1 MVWKGPHGNGSTSS
15 SSSSPTRT
23 SRGYGV
29 TSSRPNKPSPTR
41 TSRGQGVVSSRPD
54 RTVSHTPQRDRDHA
68 NEFASI
74 SPSMQ
79 AANEQR
85 AREQEKQD
93 RVQAQMLQNT
103 LDRAQREREAKG
115 NVYKPNLSPKGS
127 AIGSG
132 DAMAASFFG
141 TDKPGALHAW
151 TDEEGKG
158 HTGTLDEMAIA
169 RGWTSEG
176 GELTGKV
183 PGFGQTSDINK
194 YLYSMYDYGDIG
206 YGPGSQWDKELIQF
220 FGGKPKEGF
229 SHAQLTEYLYGIGA
243 AGIDDSMFLGGKPGQ
258 IGFGP
263 GEKPA
268 WYGQPRTVT
277 TGGGPDGGGW
287 GGYGGGGGGGGGYG
301 YGSDDDPLARGYQR
315 GKVGPGGLLEAVNQ
329 LYLRLSGM
337 NKKRGGIIGL
347 LRL

>member
-127 AIGSG
+127 ALGSG
-132 DAMAASFFG
+132 DKMAADFFG
-141 TDKPGALHAW
+141 MDKPGALHAW
-151 TDEEGKG
+151 TDESGKG
-158 HTGTLDEMAIA
+158 HTGTLDEMAA
-169 RGWTSEG
+169 A
-176 GELTGKV
+176 LDMGKV
-183 PGFGQTSDINK
+183 GAFGEPSDVDK
-194 YLYSMYDYGDIG
+194 YKYGMFDYGEFG
-206 YGPGSQWDKELIQF
+206 YGPGSQWDEELIQF
-220 FGGKPKEGF
+220 FGGKPQEGF

-258 IGFGP
+258 TGFGP

-268 WYGQPRTVT
+268 WYGQPRTGS
-277 TGGGPDGGGW
+277 TGGGGDGGGGGW
-287 GGYGGGGGGGGGYG
+287 GGGYGGGGGGGGSSYG
-301 YGSDDDPLARGYQR
+301 GPPKERPQFPGQAGERWGAQNPLQQAMINIH
-315 GKVGPGGLLEAVNQ
+315 GGAGFKQ
-329 LYLRLSGM
+329 GFA
-337 NKKRGGIIGL
+337 RGGIVSL
-347 LRL
+347 VA